1 MGDHGRSLTND
12 PKMLRNTS
20 DAVMWGV
27 DGNYLQDR
35 DDLLAIEIPYYP
47 ESNTEFAS
55 DKDARTQ
62 NFSQAYSRLSYS
74 LFRADQILTIN
85 ERLEIKECL
94 EKMANIFEATEDDNK
109 RDVFNVKLPPR
120 LDG

>member
-12 PKMLRNTS
+12 PEMLRNTS

-27 DGNYLQDR
+27 DGNYLENQN
-35 DDLLAIEIPYYP
+35 DLLAIEIPYYP

-85 ERLEIKECL
+85 ERLEIKDCL
-94 EKMANIFEATEDDNK
+94 EKMAKIFEATEDDNK